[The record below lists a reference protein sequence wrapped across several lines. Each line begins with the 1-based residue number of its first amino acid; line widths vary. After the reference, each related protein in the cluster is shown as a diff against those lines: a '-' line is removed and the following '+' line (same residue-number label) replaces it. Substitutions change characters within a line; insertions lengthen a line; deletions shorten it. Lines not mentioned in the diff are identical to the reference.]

1 MSHFSYQDGVLHA
14 EGVPLSA
21 IAAAVRH
28 PDLRLLESPAAGQL
42 RRLRR
47 ARAAGRDALVCYAMK
62 ANSNLAILDLLAR
75 QGAGFDI
82 VSGGELLRVIAAG
95 GDPGKV
101 IFSGVGKTVAEIEL
115 ALDKG
120 ILCFNVESIPEL
132 HRINE
137 VAGRL
142 GKRAPVSLRVNPNVD
157 AKTHPYIA
165 TGLKASKF
173 GVAFSD
179 ALATY
184 RAAAALPHLDVVG
197 IDCHIGSQLLDDA
210 PLLEALDK
218 LIELI
223 DTLAAEGIHLHHLD
237 VGGGLGID
245 YGTGEAPPVPIG
257 DYVDARVRARGRLAR
272 REARRPADQGDL
284 RAGPLDRRQHRR
296 AADVGRVPEAGRGK
310 ELLRGRRRHERH
322 GAPDPVPG
330 LDGRQAGRAARRR
343 APSPTTWSARCAN
356 PATGWR
362 ATATLAVEPGDV
374 LAMMAAGAYGF
385 TMASNYN
392 TRGRAA
398 EVLVDGDQVHLIRRR
413 ASCCRKSSFR
423 AGNPGPLSVS
433 RRASLR
439 GRLRRRAGGCSRLRL
454 RRLCARAA
462 PAPEHAQAEQQ
473 RDHRAPDD
481 GLLEV
486 VLARLH
492 PPVVQDRQRRDQR
505 RSAGAAGP
513 SCGPGA

>member
-1 MSHFSYQDGVLHA
+1 MSHFSYQNGVLHA
-14 EGVPLSA
+14 ERVALSD
-21 IAAAVRH
+21 IAARFGTPAYVYSKAQ
-28 PDLRLLESPAAGQL
+28 LLENFMGYAAPAT
-42 RRLRR
+42 
-47 ARAAGRDALVCYAMK
+47 GRDALVCYAMK

-101 IFSGVGKTVAEIEL
+101 IFSGVGKTVQEIEL

-157 AKTHPYIA
+157 ARTHPYIA

-184 RAAAALPHLDVVG
+184 RTAAGLPHLDVVG

-223 DTLAAEGIHLHHLD
+223 DTLASEGIVLHHLD

-245 YGTGEAPPVPIG
+245 YGSGDGKPVPIG
-257 DYVDARVRARGRLAR
+257 DYVARVFARVDAWRAAKYDGKPIKVIFEPGRSIVGNAGVLLMSVEFIKPGEEKNFCVVDAAMNDMARPAMYQAWMDVKPVVPCDDATVTYDLVGPVCESGDWLAR
-272 REARRPADQGDL
+272 DRDL
-284 RAGPLDRRQHRR
+284 ALQ
-296 AADVGRVPEAGRGK
+296 
-310 ELLRGRRRHERH
+310 
-322 GAPDPVPG
+322 
-330 LDGRQAGRAARRR
+330 
-343 APSPTTWSARCAN
+343 
-356 PATGWR
+356 
-362 ATATLAVEPGDV
+362 PGDV

-385 TMASNYN
+385 TMSSNYN
-392 TRGRAA
+392 TRGRVA
-398 EVLVDGDQVHLIRRR
+398 ELLVDGDQVHLIRRR
-413 ASCCRKSSFR
+413 ET
-423 AGNPGPLSVS
+423 
-433 RRASLR
+433 
-439 GRLRRRAGGCSRLRL
+439 
-454 RRLCARAA
+454 
-462 PAPEHAQAEQQ
+462 PEELFA
-473 RDHRAPDD
+473 
-481 GLLEV
+481 LETLV
-486 VLARLH
+486 R
-492 PPVVQDRQRRDQR
+492 
-505 RSAGAAGP
+505 
-513 SCGPGA
+513 